1 MPTAKSTTPGSK
13 TRVQGVS
20 TEQTVKASAGLLHR
34 IVLSNGGASA
44 RTLTITDG
52 ATIQNVVNLP
62 ASQTIVVQI
71 GVRFA
76 TSIKVTPSHAE
87 VDALVI
93 YD

>member
-1 MPTAKSTTPGSK
+1 MPRATPAGK
-13 TRVQGVS
+13 KVRIQNAS
-20 TEQTVKASAGLLHR
+20 TEQTVKASAGTLYR
-34 IVLSNGGASA
+34 ILLSNGGASA

-52 ATIQNVVNLP
+52 STTQNVVNLP
-62 ASQTIVVQI
+62 ASATLTVEV